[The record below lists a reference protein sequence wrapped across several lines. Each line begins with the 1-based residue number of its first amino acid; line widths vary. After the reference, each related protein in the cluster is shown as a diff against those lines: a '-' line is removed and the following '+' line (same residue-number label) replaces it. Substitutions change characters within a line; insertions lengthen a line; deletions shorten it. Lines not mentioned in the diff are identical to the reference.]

1 MPIMPSID
9 VAGDHTK
16 APPRWAVL
24 QRHVFDKMADAASV
38 FVDTYTRPD
47 GTLIWHEKDTPWRDA
62 HGRTRSRDGTID
74 GPEPMEWPGMDGS
87 DDGYEAF
94 FSIPL
99 LYSLGGPEHLH
110 TIARK
115 QWQAVTW
122 QFTQY
127 GQVADE
133 WDAHYDWMHHGESSQ
148 FIYYLGISDP
158 HHFADRTRSLKFAGF
173 YMGEGGKCSR
183 SLCVFCQRLKKQ
195 GVRAADNFDM
205 EKMMM
210 RSPFNGALGAHTECT
225 EFDWCTHRDQ
235 LSEFPTEGA
244 AGHKGYLCPFLDHP
258 IVPEGADWDF
268 AIDWNDDE
276 VFEDILRMMNERQ
289 ASGDIPMNLLCTSLM
304 THACEHCN
312 GCSSQLLSA
321 VADAT
326 VAAARPLQPAGQA
339 EVQAVG
345 AGLPRGVGAARHG
358 QRWHPAGQHRA
369 QRRHRRVHA
378 PQPLVG
384 RLLRLPLAARHHEL
398 AGEHPR
404 RRLEQVHA
412 HG

>member
-1 MPIMPSID
+1 MAPIPSVH
-9 VAGDHTK
+9 VASDHSR

-24 QRHVFDKMADAASV
+24 QRHVFEKMSDSAKV
-38 FVDTYTRPD
+38 FVGARGLCLSLSLSLPLFLSLSVRGCVRADRLCGPRAHSRRAPPIVPADTYTRPD

-99 LYSLGGPEHLH
+99 LYCLGGTEELN
-110 TIARK
+110 TMARK

-148 FIYYLGISDP
+148 FIYYLGLSDP

-173 YMGEGGKCSR
+173 YMGEG
-183 SLCVFCQRLKKQ
+183 
-195 GVRAADNFDM
+195 ADNFDM
-205 EKMMM
+205 EKKMM

-235 LSEFPTEGA
+235 LSEYPTEGA

-258 IVPEGADWDF
+258 IVPADAPWDF
-268 AIDWNDDE
+268 SIDWNDDE
-276 VFEDILRMMNERQ
+276 IFGEILRMMNERQ
-289 ASGDIPMNLLCTSLM
+289 SSGDIPMNLLCTSLM
-304 THACEHCN
+304 THAYLCK
-312 GCSSQLLSA
+312 
-321 VADAT
+321 
-326 VAAARPLQPAGQA
+326 
-339 EVQAVG
+339 
-345 AGLPRGVGAARHG
+345 
-358 QRWHPAGQHRA
+358 
-369 QRRHRRVHA
+369 
-378 PQPLVG
+378 
-384 RLLRLPLAARHHEL
+384 
-398 AGEHPR
+398 
-404 RRLEQVHA
+404 
-412 HG
+412 